1 MEPPA
6 VVPARRL
13 DDHDSRAAE
22 QEIPHRAATSQ
33 RQHRNLNDESHIQLM
48 PMHEA
53 QTESPT
59 RSPGK
64 NRTRRRHDQYQH
76 EQTTRRRSR
85 HTRIRKAGTRIV
97 PIALLI
103 SQVPYLWRTN
113 DFYSRLHSSRVD
125 SVNDVSYLPLP
136 HNNNETQQQQAQSLD
151 AAEVNMN
158 AVTNNVSGPLRGSI
172 VPSSLYTPEPSR
184 PLSIRWIG
192 GTGSG
197 PTSAVLDGAKRSL
210 YVSIISTCWYDPN
223 PFLSED
229 DRISIVSRPRDS
241 TVPKRQSDVVVTVVD
256 WATLGRD
263 CHVLRKILSHPQ
275 CSVGGSLSVSD
286 DHRPNHSAF
295 VYWDATNILQAKTC
309 LLEESMN
316 AIKRPL
322 NASSIHYVRRSSVQ
336 DRYWNDTA
344 QWVARGRLRPGP
356 SEQTKNDDSQGIVWH
371 RSGHPLREAF
381 VNELL
386 ANVKRANLPKL
397 PHKKRP
403 RKVSVFHKPGNV
415 VPSAVLR
422 NVVSEAVLE
431 VATNHS
437 LTHRVDEA
445 VGSSPDA
452 ISDELV
458 PRKYVKSLIMSQI
471 VVVANHD
478 EWEGHWRLLES
489 MASGAMVL
497 SEVMVA
503 PPQGLQ
509 NGTNV
514 VLYDSVASLQR
525 LLLHYAAHGE
535 ERRRIAER
543 GQRLALGLHRS
554 WNDFERVMFG
564 QARTQP
570 LMPFADAPP
579 RRP

>member
-6 VVPARRL
+6 VVSACCL
-13 DDHDSRAAE
+13 DGHDSGAAV
-22 QEIPHRAATSQ
+22 QNPHRATRTSQ
-33 RQHRNLNDESHIQLM
+33 CQQLNNDDKSLIQLM
-48 PMHEA
+48 SMHEA

-64 NRTRRRHDQYQH
+64 NRTRRRHDHHQH

-85 HTRIRKAGTRIV
+85 RTRIRKAGTRVV
-97 PIALLI
+97 PIILLI

-113 DFYSRLHSSRVD
+113 DFYNRRYSSRVD

-136 HNNNETQQQQAQSLD
+136 HNGNATQQSLD
-151 AAEVNMN
+151 GAEVNMT
-158 AVTNNVSGPLRGSI
+158 AVEVNTNNASGPWRGSI
-172 VPSSLYTPEPSR
+172 VSSSLYTPETSR

-197 PTSAVLDGAKRSL
+197 TTSAVLDGAQRSL
-210 YVSIISTCWYDPN
+210 YVSVISTCWYDSN

-229 DRISIVSRPRDS
+229 DRISIVSRPQEA
-241 TVPKRQSDVVVTVVD
+241 TAPNKKSDVVVTVVD

-275 CSVGGSLSVSD
+275 CSVGSSLSGSD
-286 DHRPNHSAF
+286 EHRPNHVAF
-295 VYWDATNILQAKTC
+295 VYWDATNSPQAKTC
-309 LLEESMN
+309 LLDERMN
-316 AIKRPL
+316 AMERPS

-336 DRYWNDTA
+336 DRYWNATA

-381 VNELL
+381 VKELL
-386 ANVKRANLPKL
+386 ANVKRAKL
-397 PHKKRP
+397 PRLPQKKRP
-403 RKVSVFHKPGNV
+403 RQVSVFHKPGNV

-431 VATNHS
+431 VARNHS

-445 VGSSPDA
+445 VGSSRDA
-452 ISDELV
+452 ISDESV
-458 PRKYVKSLIMSQI
+458 PRKYVKSLIMCQI

-503 PPQGLQ
+503 PPQGLK

-525 LLLHYAAHGE
+525 LLLHYAKHGE

-543 GQRLALGLHRS
+543 GQLLALGLHRS
-554 WNDFERVMFG
+554 WHDFERVMFG
-564 QARTQP
+564 QPRTQP
-570 LMPFADAPP
+570 LKPFADAPL